1 MWHKIFL
8 HYTNIL
14 NHEGGQIDLLFYL
27 TKGELNENQKYDW
40 KGH

>member
-14 NHEGGQIDLLFYL
+14 SHEGGQIDLLFL
-27 TKGELNENQKYDW
+27 MKGELNENQKYDR
-40 KGH
+40 KGF